1 MNLETLEK
9 HKTFDG
15 VTGYYRHSAD
25 TTACDMNFAV
35 FTPPQAHHGPVPVLY
50 FLAGLTCTHE
60 TFMIKAG
67 AQRYAAQH
75 GLMLVAPDTS
85 PRGEYVHDDDAW
97 DFAQGAGFYLD
108 ATLFPWNRHYRMY
121 SYITEEL
128 PGVITEHFPA
138 DLQRQGIF
146 GHSMGGHG
154 ALVIGL
160 RNPQQYRSISAFAP
174 ISSPINSQW
183 GRKAFSGYLGTDQS
197 DWAQYDAT
205 ELIKSVRNARERN
218 EILIDQGEQ
227 DQFLQEELKP
237 HLLEA
242 AASLSGYPVNLR
254 RHAGYDHGY
263 FFISTFVEDHIAHHA
278 RLLKNRQNKQ
288 HENALI
294 DEALEESFPASDP
307 PSFTPET

>member
-1 MNLETLEK
+1 MTIQTLEE

-35 FTPPQAHHGPVPVLY
+35 FVPPQAQQRPVPVLY

-60 TFMIKAG
+60 TFMIKAS
-67 AQRYAAQH
+67 AQRYSAQH

-108 ATLFPWNRHYRMY
+108 ATQAPWNRHYRMY

-128 PGVITEHFPA
+128 PKVIAEHFPA

-154 ALVIGL
+154 ALTIGL
-160 RNPQQYRSISAFAP
+160 KNPRQYKSISAFAP
-174 ISSPINSQW
+174 ICSPVNCPW
-183 GRKAFSGYLGTDQS
+183 GVKALTQYLGDDQS
-197 DWAQYDAT
+197 LWTQYDAC
-205 ELIKSVRNARERN
+205 ELMKDIKDARQRPV
-218 EILIDQGEQ
+218 ILIDQGEQ
-227 DQFLQEELKP
+227 DNFLKEQLKP

-242 AASLSGYPVNLR
+242 AAEMSGYRINLR
-254 RHAGYDHGY
+254 RHQGYDHSY
-263 FFISTFVEDHIAHHA
+263 FFISTFVEDHIVHHA
-278 RLLKNRQNKQ
+278 ELLKSKQDKQ
-288 HENALI
+288 HEDDLV
-294 DEALEESFPASDP
+294 DEASEESFPASDP
-307 PSFTPET
+307 PSFTPGI